1 MLLVESTNAGAICA
15 VSEEVTGPP
24 SATTDELAAFRDL
37 HERLSA
43 NLSRLGLDARHSDLA
58 AIQMADAWSHARQ
71 IAASVEEVAS
81 AEEPNVQAFGLA
93 VDMESFDDDYLWFM
107 EGVFRAMRG
116 LLYSRQD
123 EARLAEPEVRAWWR
137 DASTLSAAAAAAVK
151 LKHRNRRAASRLTLL
166 GLIELAR
173 DALPGKARRRFR
185 RTVAD
190 VYESSAALLAL
201 MERRQRGRSSR
212 SR

>member
-1 MLLVESTNAGAICA
+1 MLTAKASPIIES
-15 VSEEVTGPP
+15 EVPP
-24 SATTDELAAFRDL
+24 ITTRYVRGMPDQSWPPDRPDILDL
-37 HERLSA
+37 LQH
-43 NLSRLGLDARHSDLA
+43 
-58 AIQMADAWSHARQ
+58 
-71 IAASVEEVAS
+71 
-81 AEEPNVQAFGLA
+81 
-93 VDMESFDDDYLWFM
+93 
-107 EGVFRAMRG
+107 
-116 LLYSRQD
+116 
-123 EARLAEPEVRAWWR
+123 AEPEVRAWWR

-151 LKHRNRRAASRLTLL
+151 LKHRSRRAASRLTLL